1 MEIFAKRGTSYFY
14 GLSGIKVPKFDILRS
29 IMSLSS
35 TSNVMQLH
43 IHPKKQHT
51 KNRSGVGGWR
61 QQGRGS

>member
-1 MEIFAKRGTSYFY
+1 MEIFAKRGTSDFY

-51 KNRSGVGGWR
+51 KNSSGVGGWR

>member
-1 MEIFAKRGTSYFY
+1 MEIFAKRGTSDFY
-14 GLSGIKVPKFDILRS
+14 GLSGIKRSTFDILRS

-43 IHPKKQHT
+43 IHPNKQNN
-51 KNRSGVGGWR
+51 KNSSGVGGLR